1 MSTFNLS
8 YPVGMRI
15 LKKNKNKKNRENEH
29 RICKKFLVF
38 VNPVSSTSKSSSK
51 LAFYKNHDLCTSC
64 FLVRCCQII
73 IEEDTETCRKLK
85 KYNLKCRLII
95 FIDYQNNNLISVK
108 LMTLLL
114 QFMKLLA
121 LQCNIHRKQ
130 NSYARNIR

>member
-1 MSTFNLS
+1 
-8 YPVGMRI
+8 MRFQFE
-15 LKKNKNKKNRENEH
+15 KRNKKTRENEH
-29 RICKKFLVF
+29 RICKKSLAF

-64 FLVRCCQII
+64 FLVWCCQII
-73 IEEDTETCRKLK
+73 IEQDTETCRKLE